1 MTFEDWQAT
10 RHQATMGLERDIL
23 EDHFGYVPE
32 NVLTVYVYDPVGVLC
47 SLKNGQYFTHIG
59 RSEYT
64 GTLDAVERKLW
75 EKHAQ
80 HEV

>member
-1 MTFEDWQAT
+1 MTFEEWQAT
-10 RHQATMGLERDIL
+10 REPADQGLENWIL
-23 EDHFGYVPE
+23 EDHFGYVP
-32 NVLTVYVYDPVGVLC
+32 NGVVDVLC
-47 SLKNGQYFTHIG
+47 YATGVMAELSDGQYFTHIG

-75 EKHAQ
+75 EEHAQ